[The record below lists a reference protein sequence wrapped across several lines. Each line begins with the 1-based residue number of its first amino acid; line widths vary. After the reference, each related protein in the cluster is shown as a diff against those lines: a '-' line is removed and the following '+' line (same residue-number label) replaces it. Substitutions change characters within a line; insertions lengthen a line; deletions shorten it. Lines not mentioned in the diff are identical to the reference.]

1 MKVCYGDLWF
11 WLRKPSEE
19 RLSVFEAAECEKMAG
34 HRTRR
39 RLSTKLLGRHIL
51 SLAAKCGKSED
62 FIRHI
67 SERVVH
73 KNPEA
78 LMRLLDTPLGM
89 GFNVLRQNMTVFSM
103 VFSHNLFF
111 PNLSAVAVSIQS
123 SKRERHV

>member
-19 RLSVFEAAECEKMAG
+19 RLSVFEAAECEKLPV
-34 HRTRR
+34 HRTGR

-89 GFNVLRQNMTVFSM
+89 GFNVQNMTVFSM
-103 VFSHNLFF
+103 VFGLHRICFPLF
-111 PNLSAVAVSIQS
+111 IC
-123 SKRERHV
+123 